1 MRISFDK
8 KNFINNTFLNKKIEK
23 KLSKN
28 FPKIMQSIISDIDN
42 SKKTYNVLSE
52 TFKLNIN
59 IKDLKKFKKFK
70 SIAIIG
76 MGGSILGI
84 EAIYDFLKYKLK
96 KKIYFFDDINVEK
109 FNFFRKNISKSKTL
123 FIVISKSG
131 NTIETLS
138 NFISLNIIQKN
149 KKNIILISEK
159 KNNTLYQL
167 SKKFNLFYIEHKS
180 YIGGRYSVL
189 SEVGIVPAYL
199 MGINIFK
206 LRKNL
211 KRYLIGK
218 DKNYLKDSVTKIS
231 NILLSKKLSNI
242 VFLNYSPNL
251 NKFLFWCQQLIAES
265 LGKKGYG
272 FFPVIS
278 KVPKDHHSLLQLYLD
293 GPRDKIFYIFSSK
306 EKSSPKINSKK
317 FTNHLNYI
325 NNKNLDQIKT
335 AQKKALINSFRKKKI
350 PYREF
355 SINNFEE
362 ETIGE
367 LFSYF
372 ILEIIFVGKLSKI
385 NPFDQPSVEQV
396 KKSTIKILN

>member
-1 MRISFDK
+1 MRISLDK
-8 KNFINNTFLNKKIEK
+8 KNFINNIFLNKKIEK

-28 FPKIMQSIISDIDN
+28 FPKIIQSIISDIDS

-52 TFKLNIN
+52 NFKLNIEIN
-59 IKDLKKFKKFK
+59 DLKKFKKFK

-96 KKIYFFDDINVEK
+96 KKIYFFDDINVDK

-138 NFISLNIIQKN
+138 NFLSLSIIKKN

-159 KNNTLYQL
+159 KNNTLNQL

-199 MGINIFK
+199 MGINVLK

-218 DKNYLKDSVTKIS
+218 DKNYFKESVIKIS
-231 NILLSKKLSNI
+231 NILLSRKLSNI

-251 NKFLFWCQQLIAES
+251 NKFL
-265 LGKKGYG
+265 Y
-272 FFPVIS
+272 P
-278 KVPKDHHSLLQLYLD
+278 
-293 GPRDKIFYIFSSK
+293 
-306 EKSSPKINSKK
+306 
-317 FTNHLNYI
+317 
-325 NNKNLDQIKT
+325 
-335 AQKKALINSFRKKKI
+335 
-350 PYREF
+350 
-355 SINNFEE
+355 
-362 ETIGE
+362 
-367 LFSYF
+367 
-372 ILEIIFVGKLSKI
+372 
-385 NPFDQPSVEQV
+385 
-396 KKSTIKILN
+396 